1 MKMNYIGIWL
11 NNWFL
16 VSNYFL
22 LGLLLD
28 IDVLHLVLDL
38 IGLLVLTSVV
48 NEDVQCVPVE
58 L

>member
-1 MKMNYIGIWL
+1 MNYINICW

-16 VSNYFL
+16 LSNYFL